1 MPIIPP
7 VLPAPAVSSSTRTAN
22 ALMVEISGHLVEDIV
37 NTSLTQPAAVS
48 LPATPS
54 TLFVTSTL
62 AMYAGAQVVI
72 SQPDGTQPAIITI
85 LTFDPSTETC
95 TAILPSAYSLG
106 ATLLGA
112 TFPTQQP
119 SDPLFTQVEVLSY
132 LARAQNEFL
141 SKLPC
146 IFQFTSQNIDLGVDY
161 QALPANAIELERV
174 SISGTRLYEIS
185 QSQATMEDPQWQFNT
200 SRPTPRGWFED
211 RTGYYGWGLWPVPQ
225 AAFEAKLITSK
236 RGPDALILTSG
247 FEIPDTLLHGTK
259 YLALAWM
266 WQKAGEQRSPSM
278 ARIAMDHY
286 TRTLAFAT
294 RYMDGVVNVQGK
306 RGQ

>member
-1 MPIIPP
+1 MPIFPP
-7 VLPAPAVSSSTRTAN
+7 PAPPAPSSTRTAN
-22 ALMVEISGHLVEDIV
+22 DLMVEICGHLVEDIV
-37 NTSLTQPAAVS
+37 YTSLTEPAV
-48 LPATPS
+48 PASPA

-62 AMYAGAQVVI
+62 AMYPGAEVVI
-72 SQPDGTQPAIITI
+72 TQPDGTQAAIISI
-85 LTFDPSTETC
+85 ISADPSTLTC
-95 TAILPSAYSLG
+95 TADLLLTYSAG
-106 ATLLGA
+106 ATILGA

-119 SDPLFTQVEVLSY
+119 SDPLFTQAEVLSY

-146 IFQFTSQNIDLGVDY
+146 IFQFSSQNVDLGVDY
-161 QALPANAIELERV
+161 QALPPTAIELERV

-185 QSQATMEDPQWQFNT
+185 QSQATMEDPQWQFN
-200 SRPTPRGWFED
+200 SSSPTPRGYFED

-225 AAFEAKLITSK
+225 AAFQADLITSK
-236 RGPDALILTSG
+236 RGPDSLLLTD
-247 FEIPDTLLHGTK
+247 FFLIPDVLLHGTK

-266 WQKAGEQRSPSM
+266 WQKTGEQRSPSM
-278 ARIAMDHY
+278 ARIALDHY
-286 TRTLAFAT
+286 SRTLAFAT